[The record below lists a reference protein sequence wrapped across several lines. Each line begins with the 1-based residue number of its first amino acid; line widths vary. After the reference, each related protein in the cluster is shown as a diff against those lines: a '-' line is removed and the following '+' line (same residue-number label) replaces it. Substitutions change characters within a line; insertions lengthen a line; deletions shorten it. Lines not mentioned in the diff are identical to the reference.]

1 SPVVVTE
8 EMVQQMKRGDIII
21 EVCIDNGGCFE
32 TSELTTHEK
41 TTIEKFSVI
50 QYGVPNITSRYS
62 KTATMAIR
70 NIVSTLLIELS
81 ENGGIEEVIQY
92 DKALRSGI
100 YLYKGIL
107 VNESVGKWFDIE
119 SKDLNLLFLN

>member
-1 SPVVVTE
+1 
-8 EMVQQMKRGDIII
+8 
-21 EVCIDNGGCFE
+21 
-32 TSELTTHEK
+32 
-41 TTIEKFSVI
+41 
-50 QYGVPNITSRYS
+50 
-62 KTATMAIR
+62 MAIS
-70 NIVSTLLIELS
+70 NIVSTFLIELS